1 MKILYG
7 TTYIEEDEPCILL
20 VEMHLQSPDSRGFH
34 RYQIIHVMR
43 HGKPAEYRED
53 MGLAKNFKGVDQLR
67 IPGGVEEGGRY
78 EVVETVGRLRD
89 IANYLRTFPQFD
101 KKDFEAL
108 NEFHDNGKKIIF
120 S

>member
-1 MKILYG
+1 MKLLYG
-7 TTYIEEDEPCILL
+7 TTWVDEDEPCLAL
-20 VEMHLQSPDSRGFH
+20 YEMHLQSPGSRGFH

-43 HGKPAEYRED
+43 HGKPAEFRED

-78 EVVETVGRLRD
+78 YVVETVGRLRE
-89 IANYLRTFPQFD
+89 IADYLRTFPQFD

-108 NEFHDNGKKIIF
+108 DEFHDNGKKIIF